1 MQLSVPTET
10 APREKRV
17 AIAPDSIARLKKL
30 GVDVV
35 VQQGAGLAAGFRD
48 DAFTAAGARLA
59 PDLASTLAGATIVA
73 KVQPPTESEVGLIP
87 TGAIVISLMRPGHS
101 NGLAA
106 QLSARQATAKVG
118 SLSSDW

>member
-17 AIAPDSIARLKKL
+17 AITPDIIVRFKKL

-48 DAFTAAGARLA
+48 DAYVAAGARIA
-59 PDLASTLAGATIVA
+59 PDLASALTGATIVA
-73 KVQPPTESEVGLIP
+73 KVQPPTPAEIALIP
-87 TGAIVISLMRPGHS
+87 EGATVISLMRPGQ
-101 NGLAA
+101 NNDLAA
-106 QLSARQATAKVG
+106 LLSPRNIT
-118 SLSSDW
+118 